1 MTKAALQTSKLGRC
15 SRTRNVEKKLQLR
28 MLQLRLSPHV
38 TGPPK
43 EPGGLT
49 SVVVADVP
57 EPVLRSGLISQ
68 TPLLSIR
75 SELVWREMSLCC
87 ELQMLSGSVCR
98 SGIEWGSGKKEWE
111 HEMEG
116 GRREGGLM
124 VLGFFSFL
132 FFSND
137 TVEIGRKGQPFRARR
152 VEVSLEERQ
161 RELWYSKKSFNPVRG
176 SSRNKAHTR
185 SLTFSS
191 RFLPACPGK
200 SWSTGRWQMADPEP
214 WPTVRSA
221 FWGANG
227 RYQ

>member
-1 MTKAALQTSKLGRC
+1 MALLSDWYCSYPNFALQTKQGLSGCSGCQQPARFLHLSILPSFKPPMTKAALQTSKLGRC

-28 MLQLRLSPHV
+28 MLQLRPSPHV

-98 SGIEWGSGKKEWE
+98 SGIE
-111 HEMEG
+111 
-116 GRREGGLM
+116 
-124 VLGFFSFL
+124 
-132 FFSND
+132 
-137 TVEIGRKGQPFRARR
+137 
-152 VEVSLEERQ
+152 
-161 RELWYSKKSFNPVRG
+161 
-176 SSRNKAHTR
+176 
-185 SLTFSS
+185 
-191 RFLPACPGK
+191 
-200 SWSTGRWQMADPEP
+200 
-214 WPTVRSA
+214 
-221 FWGANG
+221 
-227 RYQ
+227 